1 MEQLIK
7 QLLSELDSELV
18 DKLPCVIDPGLTP
31 NFRIGFDKGP
41 QITFGIELP
50 ETYFL
55 TVKEE
60 IGELYRFPILVGSD
74 QFIKCRNIEQ
84 RISALYRDSVYTE
97 LIEDDTIETQ
107 SGIIKKLIQPIIE
120 EETNEEELT

>member
-1 MEQLIK
+1 MEQLIE
-7 QLLSELDSELV
+7 QLLSELDSEIV
-18 DKLPCVIDPGLTP
+18 DKLPCVVDPGLTP

-55 TVKEE
+55 TVKGE
-60 IGELYRFPILVGSD
+60 IGELYRYPILVGSD

-84 RISALYRDSVYTE
+84 RISAIYQDSVYTE
-97 LIEDDTIETQ
+97 LVEDTIEIQ

>member
-1 MEQLIK
+1 MEQLID

-18 DKLPCVIDPGLTP
+18 DKLPCVVEPGLTP
-31 NFRIGFDKGP
+31 NFRIGLDKGP
-41 QITFGIELP
+41 QITFGIEIP

-60 IGELYRFPILVGSD
+60 IGELYRYQILVGSD

-97 LIEDDTIETQ
+97 LVEDDIDNQ
-107 SGIIKKLIQPIIE
+107 SGIITKLIQPIIE
-120 EETNEEELT
+120 EETNEEELI